1 MMNKA
6 DLSKYLMNPENLDER
21 SISEVNLLKDDF
33 PYFQTAY
40 LLATKNHHNIS
51 SPDFDRILHLSAAYI
66 SDRRVLYDL
75 LYNPK
80 AGDIR
85 LEEKSPDDQPEEDKG
100 SDQIQAEEK
109 SPDDIELEVQKP
121 EDIEIT
127 DQKESDDIELEVQE
141 PEDIETPDQEKPPPS
156 SGRIIKDNLK
166 DNISETLTS
175 QLQNLDKTD
184 FDKMELITEVAI
196 DVKKEYGEGIEL
208 DDLDFRLKPSAGDE
222 DYQEQQGTDE
232 IISIEGEIEKQHSKN
247 EPEILELEEQEL
259 HLPEQNIE
267 TMTEVFSS
275 SEDDS
280 IEFDLE
286 EDVITEKAD
295 ESDQTEQEPVNID
308 TQEQDSEHHSFTGW
322 LKTLDD
328 QPDHTVATDEDSK
341 VKSGKKA
348 ADTDLIENFINKGTG
363 KIVPVENGAANTVDI
378 SEDSVKEHDGFITDT
393 LAKIYVKQGYYSK
406 AIFAYEKLILKFPEK
421 SSYFAAQI
429 EEIKKIVRSNL

>member
-85 LEEKSPDDQPEEDKG
+85 LEEKSPDDQTEEDKG

-109 SPDDIELEVQKP
+109 SP
-121 EDIEIT
+121 
-127 DQKESDDIELEVQE
+127 DDIELEVQE

-196 DVKKEYGEGIEL
+196 DVKKEYGEGMEL
-208 DDLDFRLKPSAGDE
+208 DDLDFRLKPFTGE
-222 DYQEQQGTDE
+222 EVYQEQQGTDE

-267 TMTEVFSS
+267 TMTEIFPS

-363 KIVPVENGAANTVDI
+363 KIVPVENGTADTVDI